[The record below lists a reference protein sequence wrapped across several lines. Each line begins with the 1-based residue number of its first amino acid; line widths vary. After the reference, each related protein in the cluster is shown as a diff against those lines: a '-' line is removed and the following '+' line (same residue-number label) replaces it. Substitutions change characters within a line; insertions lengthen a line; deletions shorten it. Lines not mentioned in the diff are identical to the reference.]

1 MGGFRRRPTH
11 WTRLSHPIRGDC
23 DYDAG
28 HICLGEVAFFRSG
41 NFGRRT
47 SEPSFRGIGASV
59 RSALVNDFYPE
70 PREDSLRFAILPSGD
85 GSARGTR
92 GRVSSPLGPDGTRC
106 NGAHGV
112 SQPSDGRGSGGVV
125 VAVAWPSLQRD
136 RGRSARGANLALASA
151 QSEST

>member
-23 DYDAG
+23 DYDAS

-70 PREDSLRFAILPSGD
+70 PREGFLRFAILPSGD
-85 GSARGTR
+85 GSARGAR
-92 GRVSSPLGPDGTRC
+92 GRVGPPLGPDGTRRDRS
-106 NGAHGV
+106 HGI
-112 SQPSDGRGSGGVV
+112 SQSSDGGGSGGVAV
-125 VAVAWPSLQRD
+125 PVAWPSLQRN
-136 RGRSARGANLALASA
+136 RGRSARRANLAVAA
-151 QSEST
+151 A